1 MSRLTALFLAVA
13 ILCLG
18 AGVGF
23 LAGRN
28 AQMPSAEISTIES
41 VEMTSEVVAVG
52 ETEIIDEIATVT
64 EATGGANN
72 DEGFIEGLF
81 NALDL
86 VNAAKISPLN
96 DQSSVLMSLASDH
109 QAVLTA
115 QGLDIVGLKDAINAA
130 AEPSEEQNSLLS
142 GLRREVATLDSALT
156 EAQAIAQIAIDQRNS
171 VDLALAESQRVNAA
185 LEARIAND
193 RETQTLTA
201 ERTRLIAALALE
213 QPRVD
218 ILRDTL
224 RATDAGIA
232 QSVESEI
239 DQLSEN
245 DLRVTTLASD
255 IDRLTQRYNQS
266 IERLEKA
273 RQDLRLVQ
281 TDTNNTLNTLET
293 RTSQLLTLEG
303 DLEAAKSELLDV
315 EAKRLSMATELAQ
328 LEISLQARRGAL
340 GLSGADESGSISGS
354 EMTNTVELTAS
365 DTDQSGNQLIA
376 QTAALARKIADLES
390 RLLPLQ
396 NDFESQ
402 VQSQATLQAAVI
414 AEEMAQQIAQE
425 IASDR
430 ARVLAD
436 EMAQDLAAQL
446 ENERAKI
453 VSAVLAAEGLD
464 QMSIEEI
471 ANLAGLRVVSD
482 DAALDTISPIRRY
495 LYDKLLEASAEND
508 EASPRL
514 VGERLLLSTNTLFPS
529 AGILLSPAG
538 QKELRAFGGDL
549 LQILSEADGQAR
561 GPQFFVQV
569 NGHADKRPYRTNR
582 FGNWELSALRAVSVV
597 EFLIEE
603 VGLPADRLIAA
614 GFAENQPLIDGDTDS
629 DYALNRRIEFRLVAQ

>member
-28 AQMPSAEISTIES
+28 AQMPSAEISIIES

-64 EATGGANN
+64 EATGAANN

-156 EAQAIAQIAIDQRNS
+156 EAQAIAQIAIDQRNA
-171 VDLALAESQRVNAA
+171 VDLELAESQRVNAA

-193 RETQTLTA
+193 RQTQTLTA

-213 QPRVD
+213 QQRVD

-340 GLSGADESGSISGS
+340 GLSGADESGSVSGS

-549 LQILSEADGQAR
+549 LQILSEADDQAG